1 MNDEHARLV
10 VVEDDVEAAA
20 ALAGLLELEG
30 FEVRVAHDGAQALAA
45 IAEFDPL
52 AVLLDL
58 GLPDID
64 GIELARRLRS
74 QYGSTLVLVAATGR
88 EGVQNNLDVAAAGI
102 DHVLVK
108 PIEVASLRRL
118 FSADS
123 AERDPPAE

>member
-1 MNDEHARLV
+1 
-10 VVEDDVEAAA
+10 
-20 ALAGLLELEG
+20 
-30 FEVRVAHDGAQALAA
+30 
-45 IAEFDPL
+45 
-52 AVLLDL
+52 VLLDL